1 MKPVSSLQTR
11 RQFFQ
16 YSGLVAGFMFP
27 LDFKLDRKDMQKEE
41 FDVIIIG
48 GSYSGLSA
56 AMALGR
62 ALRTVLVIDSG
73 KPANRFTP
81 HSHNFI
87 THDGKKPHE
96 ISSLA
101 KDQVLRYQTVAFKE
115 GLVIQAQRRAT
126 CFLVTLASGEVHVSQ
141 KIVLATGIVDLMLD
155 IPGYAECWGKSVLH
169 CPYCHGYEVRDAET
183 GILGNG
189 DYGYEFGMLISNW
202 TNKLKIFTNGRST
215 MTDEQRTKLAKH
227 NIEIVENKIVE
238 IVHTN
243 GMLEKVKFV
252 NGIERHLIILYS
264 KPAFI
269 QHSNITTQLG
279 CELTSEGYIKTDQSQ
294 RTSIPGVFACGD
306 NVTKL
311 RTVSNAISLGT
322 IAGMMLNKEFVI
334 EQFG

>member
-1 MKPVSSLQTR
+1 MKPANSLQTR
-11 RQFFQ
+11 RDFLQ

-27 LDFKLDRKDMQKEE
+27 LDFRLNRENMKQEE
-41 FDVIIIG
+41 FDVIIVG

-101 KDQVLRYQTVAFKE
+101 KDEVLRYQTVTFKE
-115 GLVIQAQRRAT
+115 GLVIQAQRTAT
-126 CFLVTLASGEVHVSQ
+126 GFLVTLASGEVHVSK
-141 KIVLATGIVDLMLD
+141 KIVLATGIVDQMLD

-189 DYGYEFGMLISNW
+189 DYAYEFGMLISNW
-202 TNKLKIFTNGRST
+202 TKNLSIFTNGKSALT
-215 MTDEQRTKLAKH
+215 EVQQKNLAKH
-227 NIEIVENKIVE
+227 NIEIVEHKIVE
-238 IVHTN
+238 LLHAN
-243 GMLEKVKFV
+243 GMLNKVKLE
-252 NGIERHLIILYS
+252 NGVVHPLSALYS

-269 QHSNITTQLG
+269 QHSDVATRLG

-294 RTSIPGVFACGD
+294 RTGIPGVFACGD

-311 RTVSNAISLGT
+311 RTVSNAVSLGT
-322 IAGMMLNKEFVI
+322 IAGMMLNKELII